1 MVSLV
6 LITGCGQHPGTPKIT
21 SLTNEINFS
30 PAMSTTEMTDFAT
43 RYANAWSSQQP
54 ANVAAFFSTDGTLQ
68 VNDDA
73 PAIGREAITA
83 VARGFM
89 TAFPDMVVS
98 MDSLV
103 NTPGGTEFHWT
114 LTGTNSGPGGTGNKV
129 KVSGMEVWTFSTMT
143 IYKNPLAASTPT
155 NITAS

>member
-1 MVSLV
+1 MQSGSKPELHKWITIVSLV
-6 LITGCGQHPGTPKIT
+6 LITGCGQHPGKPKIT

-30 PAMSTTEMTDFAT
+30 PAMSTTEKTDFAT

-54 ANVAAFFSTDGTLQ
+54 ANVAAFFSTDGTLK

-89 TAFPDMVVS
+89 TAFPDLIVS
-98 MDSLV
+98 MDRAGITGIMIAD
-103 NTPGGTEFHWT
+103 N
-114 LTGTNSGPGGTGNKV
+114 LTDILLFKFPHQTG
-129 KVSGMEVWTFSTMT
+129 
-143 IYKNPLAASTPT
+143 L
-155 NITAS
+155 